1 MLSFLQVPLIF
12 VRNYNRWV
20 IMYERFM
27 QLLQK
32 HGITAYRVAK
42 ETGVTQTTLSDWK
55 TGRAVPRI
63 ATLQKIADYFNVSLD
78 WLMGKG
84 EMIEEDKYSVYPDI
98 KLVAR
103 HLENIPEKDRA
114 IVVEAIEKTIDM
126 YLKAKNGNKED

>member
-1 MLSFLQVPLIF
+1 
-12 VRNYNRWV
+12 
-20 IMYERFM
+20 MYERFM

-103 HLENIPEKDRA
+103 HLENIQEKDRA
-114 IVVEAIEKTIDM
+114 IVIEAIEKTIDM